1 VTVEASPEPI
11 ADDSEPLEEPAPPPD
26 SANPMPLKLNQWR
39 RSSFTGA
46 LVAGALLGLAEAL
59 EDRKPPE
66 IVLTVDASGD
76 DDENLKLDLDP
87 YEPRDSTAVF
97 KNQPAT
103 E

>member
-1 VTVEASPEPI
+1 VEVAPKRSEQPEQP
-11 ADDSEPLEEPAPPPD
+11 EEPAPPPD
-26 SANPMPLKLNQWR
+26 SANPMPLRLNQWR
-39 RSSFTGA
+39 KSSFTGA
-46 LVAGALLGLAEAL
+46 LFAGALLGLAEAL

-76 DDENLKLDLDP
+76 DDDNLRLDLDP

-97 KNQPAT
+97 RNQPAR